1 MELEGFA
8 KLPAD
13 TFAEGP
19 PAGAGEA
26 GEGISANGRT
36 GPFPGQPVQGFSGVQ
51 FADQNAYWFLSDNG
65 FGAKTNS
72 QDYLLRLY
80 RVNPDFR
87 GAEDGDGSVAVENF
101 IQFSDPDNRIPFP
114 ITNEDTQERL
124 LTGADFDIESFV
136 VAEDGTF
143 WVGEEFGPYLL
154 HFDASGKLLEAPIP
168 TPDFGTANAD
178 DIVRSPDNPAVLAGD
193 ATENLA
199 RSRGYEG
206 LAINPDKT
214 KLLALLEG
222 FVAGDPEDTL
232 RINEFDLAAKE
243 FTEIVGRYRLESPD
257 HAIGD
262 FTVINDNEYLVIE
275 RDNLQADEA
284 EFKKIFKIDLSQQD
298 EAGYVAKQE
307 VVDLLNIRDPQDL
320 NGDDRTTF
328 EFPFQTIE
336 DVLVVDQNT
345 ILVANDNNYPFSVG
359 RPPDIDNSEFLLLE
373 LDEPLTV
380 DPRVGINGRDPD
392 TFVIARGD
400 RERISGFDGIGTG
413 TNPSQAEIVAADTLI
428 FQGDGLTA
436 ENLLL
441 TQQGNDVAI
450 AFEGINDTAV
460 LLTDLQL
467 EELDNLQQPTGASV
481 DLGNIRFDGQTTIQ
495 DSFDVFDADTQ
506 RQQVLQPNSV
516 TFLNDL
522 ANDITGFE
530 NSDDVINGQGGDDT
544 IAGLSGNDLLRGG
557 AGNNSLLG
565 GAGNDMLHAGNIGS
579 DTMTGGAGK
588 DQFWIVDTEIPS
600 AGSTITDFRS
610 DEDVIG
616 LGAGLAFVDLKIEQ
630 AGSDTTI
637 RLKEGNIPL
646 ATLTD
651 VEAETLDIADFVS
664 TAPRPLIIGHRGASG
679 LRPEHTLASYELAIE
694 QGADYIE
701 PDLVSTKDGVLI
713 ARHEVN
719 ITGTTDVADRPE
731 FTDRFTTKTIDG
743 IEEEGWFA
751 DDFTL
756 AEIKTLR
763 AVERLPELRTE
774 SAEFGEEN
782 VLRVPTLQEIID
794 LAKAKSEE
802 TGRTIGIYPETKHPT
817 YHDSVGLSLEE
828 PLVDILQANGYDSED
843 SPVFI
848 QSFEVGNLQELD
860 TLIDVPL
867 VQLLNAE
874 DIELNGT
881 LIENQPYDFV
891 VSGDDRTYGD
901 LRTPEGLAEIAEYAD
916 GIGPWK
922 RMIVSVAA
930 ADRDGDGS
938 ADDVNGDGA
947 VDDADKVLTEP
958 TSLVADAHAA
968 GLLVHPYTF
977 RNEDTFLASD
987 YNGDPVAEYEQFFSL
1002 GVDGLFTDFPGTGFE
1017 VANRLYPFTSPDPTA
1032 GVGLLAPTDTP
1043 AA

>member
-1 MELEGFA
+1 MELKGFA

-26 GEGISANGRT
+26 GEVIAANGRT

-51 FADQNAYWFLSDNG
+51 FANQNAYWFLSDNG

-87 GAEDGDGSVAVENF
+87 GAEAGDGSATVEAF
-101 IQFSDPDNRIPFP
+101 IQFSDPDNKIPFP

-124 LTGADFDIESFV
+124 LTGSDFDLESFV

-154 HFDASGKLLEAPIP
+154 HFDTTGKLLEAPVP
-168 TPDFGTANAD
+168 TPDFGTSNAN

-193 ATENLA
+193 ASENLA

-232 RINEFDLAAKE
+232 RINEFDLATKE
-243 FTEIVGRYRLESPD
+243 FSEIAGRYRLESPD

-262 FTVINDNEYLVIE
+262 ITVINDNEYLVIE

-298 EAGYVAKQE
+298 EDGYVAKQE
-307 VVDLLNIRDPQDL
+307 VVDLLNVRDPQDL
-320 NGDDRTTF
+320 NSDDRTRF

-359 RPPDIDNSEFLLLE
+359 RPPEIDNNEFLLLE
-373 LDEPLTV
+373 LDEPLNV
-380 DPRVGINGRDPD
+380 DPRVGINGRDPN

-400 RERISGFDGIGTG
+400 RDRISDFDGIGTG
-413 TNPSQAEIVAADTLI
+413 SNPSQAEIVAANTLT
-428 FQGDGLTA
+428 FQGNGLTA

-441 TQQGNDVAI
+441 TQQGNDLAI
-450 AFEGINDTAV
+450 AFEGISDTAV

-467 EELDNLQQPTGASV
+467 EEIDNLQQPTGASV
-481 DLGNIRFDGQTTIQ
+481 DLGNIRFAGQTTIE
-495 DSFDVFDADTQ
+495 DSFDVFDAGTQ
-506 RQQVLQPNSV
+506 RQQVFQSNSV

-522 ANDITGFE
+522 DNDITGFE
-530 NSDDVINGQGGDDT
+530 NSDDVINAQGGDDT
-544 IAGLSGNDLLRGG
+544 IAGLSGDDLLRGG

-565 GAGNDMLHAGNIGS
+565 GGGNDMLHAGKTGS

-588 DQFWIVDTEIPS
+588 DQFWIVDTQIPS
-600 AGSTITDFRS
+600 AGSTVTDFQS
-610 DEDVIG
+610 GEDIIG

-630 AGSDTTI
+630 AGNDTTI

-701 PDLVSTKDGVLI
+701 PDLVSTKDGVLV
-713 ARHEVN
+713 ARHENVIAIVQTDEEN
-719 ITGTTDVADRPE
+719 GNPVTDENGEFVIQEATTDVAEHPE
-731 FTDRFTTKTIDG
+731 FADRLTTKVIDG
-743 IEEEGWFA
+743 NPITGWFIE
-751 DDFTL
+751 DFTL
-756 AEIKTLR
+756 DEIKTLR
-763 AVERLPELRTE
+763 AVERLPFRDQSFNGQFEI
-774 SAEFGEEN
+774 
-782 VLRVPTLQEIID
+782 PTFQEIID
-794 LAKAKSEE
+794 LAKQKSGE

-817 YHDSVGLSLEE
+817 YFDSIGLSLEE
-828 PLVDILQANGYDSED
+828 PLIDVLKANGYNDSTD
-843 SPVFI
+843 PVFI
-848 QSFEVGNLQELD
+848 QSFETANLQELNEQ
-860 TLIDVPL
+860 TNLPL
-867 VQLLNAE
+867 VQLLS
-874 DIELNGT
+874 DSG
-881 LIENQPYDFV
+881 QPFDFT
-891 VSGDDRTYGD
+891 VSNDSRTYAD
-901 LRTPEGLAEIAEYAD
+901 LATSEGLAGIAEYAD
-916 GIGPWK
+916 GIGPFK
-922 RMIVSVAA
+922 GQIVPT
-930 ADRDGDGS
+930 
-938 ADDVNGDGA
+938 DDQGRLQD
-947 VDDADKVLTEP
+947 P
-958 TSLVADAHAA
+958 TSLVEDAHAA
-968 GLLVHPYTF
+968 GLVVHPYTF
-977 RNEDTFLASD
+977 RSEEVFLAPD

-1017 VANRLYPFTSPDPTA
+1017 VANRLYPFTAPDPTA
-1032 GVGLLAPTDTP
+1032 GVGLLAPTDTI
-1043 AA
+1043 A